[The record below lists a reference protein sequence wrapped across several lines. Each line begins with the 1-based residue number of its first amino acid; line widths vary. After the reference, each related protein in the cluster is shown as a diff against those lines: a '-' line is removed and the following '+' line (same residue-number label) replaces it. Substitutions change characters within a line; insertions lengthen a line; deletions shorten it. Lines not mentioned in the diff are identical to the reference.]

1 MGGKSL
7 IRYITGGNGTKR
19 RKTTLQVPTKN
30 GQEMRDDYE
39 FNRNRRYFNWGS
51 LTYYRGVCSLDTEQ
65 FGKCAPGNGKTM
77 EHLPDQLD
85 DLFRE
90 TGTALNQTNQ
100 TISEVND
107 KLHTLSPLFYMVRDV
122 GEASRKLTSPL
133 ARFSSS
139 VDKMGNH
146 EAQDD

>member
-1 MGGKSL
+1 M
-7 IRYITGGNGTKR
+7 
-19 RKTTLQVPTKN
+19 
-30 GQEMRDDYE
+30 
-39 FNRNRRYFNWGS
+39 S
-51 LTYYRGVCSLDTEQ
+51 LTGIGVILIGVALLIIAVYAAWTLNNLANVLRGME
-65 FGKCAPGNGKTM
+65 KTV

-107 KLHTLSPLFYMVRDV
+107 KLRTLSPLFYLVRDV

-133 ARFSSS
+133 ARFSASMN
-139 VDKMGNH
+139 KKWGNH
-146 EAQDD
+146 EQQDD